1 VISQSFLYV
10 MWTMHYDH
18 IHKVILHYPWLRS
31 AMWRSDVP
39 HGLII
44 RGLFVVISWVHW
56 WFKANTIDQYIHMY
70 IIICIYIYMTYIYI
84 YIHISIYTCIYICL
98 CIHICITYNIITSTG
113 HLSTNQYWFIYR
125 VLSEYD
131 SRNISRTVNVN
142 LHLWL
147 MLITRYPVIRFI
159 KILIE
164 E

>member
-31 AMWRSDVP
+31 AMGRSDVP
-39 HGLII
+39 HRLII
-44 RGLFVVISWVHW
+44 RGFFVVISWVHW
-56 WFKANTIDQYIHMY
+56 WFKANTIDQSIHMY
-70 IIICIYIYMTYIYI
+70 II
-84 YIHISIYTCIYICL
+84 CIYICL